1 MNLCNFNPRKIP
13 FLVSFWCK
21 TPTQPLP
28 TGKDNYQK
36 TQNPKTN
43 LLSYISDL
51 WHLVRGRTQ
60 WTTVQN
66 RDNSWKLEKIQT
78 FCGVILW
85 FLSDRQNNDMK
96 ALFFQDMEE
105 CHQIEANDPTCDESG
120 SSFDPVECFT
130 KVNTCAFAAVTS
142 LLSCS
147 MPWSI
152 FLNKFDIQSQNLNK
166 CISSRSLFDH
176 ELMSR
181 SQVVTKSLFTEIQ
194 AVKFVK

>member
-1 MNLCNFNPRKIP
+1 MCVGARNEKLSKIGIIHENSRK
-13 FLVSFWCK
+13 F
-21 TPTQPLP
+21 
-28 TGKDNYQK
+28 
-36 TQNPKTN
+36 
-43 LLSYISDL
+43 
-51 WHLVRGRTQ
+51 
-60 WTTVQN
+60 
-66 RDNSWKLEKIQT
+66 EKIQT
-78 FCGVILW
+78 FFGVILW
-85 FLSDRQNNDMK
+85 FLSDRPIKIMIWK
-96 ALFFQDMEE
+96 RFFFQDMEE

-152 FLNKFDIQSQNLNK
+152 FLHKFDIQSQNLNK